1 MKATGIVRRID
12 DLGRIVIPKEIR
24 RTMLIREG
32 DPLEIYVDGTGG
44 IIFKKYSP
52 VKELGAMAS
61 DITEAV
67 SKASGQSSVVFD
79 RDGIAAHS
87 GIPKSL
93 AENAKMSGKLKKL
106 CEERKTYFHTGEDMN
121 VFENGDGNYFVLASC
136 PISADGEIVGCTAV
150 VSDERT
156 SKADSEGLLKTVCSA
171 SYFLGRQL
179 SN

>member
-1 MKATGIVRRID
+1 MTHRD

-24 RTMLIREG
+24 RTLFIREG
-32 DPLEIYVDGTGG
+32 DPLEIYVDGNGG

-52 VKELGAMAS
+52 VKELGSMAS

-67 SKASGQSSVVFD
+67 SKASGQTSVVFD
-79 RDGIAAHS
+79 RDGIAAQS
-87 GIPKSL
+87 GIPKSV

-106 CEERKTYFHTGEDMN
+106 CEERKTYCHAGDGMD
-121 VFENGDGNYFVLASC
+121 VFENGYGDYYVLASC

-150 VSDERT
+150 VSAEKNT
-156 SKADSEGLLKTVCSA
+156 SADSEALLKTVCSA

>member
-24 RTMLIREG
+24 RTLFIREG
-32 DPLEIYVDGTGG
+32 DPLEIYVDGNGG

-67 SKASGQSSVVFD
+67 SKASGQSSIVFD
-79 RDGIAAHS
+79 RDGIAAQS
-87 GIPKSL
+87 GLPKNIT
-93 AENAKMSGKLKKL
+93 ENAKMSSKLKKL
-106 CEERKTYFHTGEDMN
+106 CDDRKTYYHTGDNMD
-121 VFENGDGNYFVLASC
+121 VFEGGDGDYFVLASC
-136 PISADGEIVGCTAV
+136 PISADGEIVGCTALV
-150 VSDERT
+150 T
-156 SKADSEGLLKTVCSA
+156 SEAPRDDVEPLLKTVCSA